1 MRLYSAASS
10 SSETFCL
17 SSPSDATRSVCV
29 PEASSVSLVEGSA
42 DEPSPEPEGPAAEPS
57 ELSRP
62 PRSGS
67 PRSVVIFT
75 VPDSCCTSDAAIFSM
90 SSCALIFG
98 RSGSPESASAG
109 TSPMV
114 AAAMPT
120 TVAGDVSRGLAA
132 ARGAQL
138 FGVRGGRAV
147 VGFVRCHVCLTSVVG
162 GGCQLPCVH
171 PVAAILTRIGE
182 EWCFL

>member
-1 MRLYSAASS
+1 MRLYSAAFS

-17 SSPSDATRSVCV
+17 FSPSAATRSVCV

-42 DEPSPEPEGPAAEPS
+42 EEPSPEPEGPAAEPS

-109 TSPMV
+109 TSPIV

-120 TVAGDVSRGLAA
+120 TVAGTTYRAALRRRAERSSSASAAVALSSDSYGAMCALPPSSAA
-132 ARGAQL
+132 A
-138 FGVRGGRAV
+138 VNSRAST
-147 VGFVRCHVCLTSVVG
+147 L
-162 GGCQLPCVH
+162 
-171 PVAAILTRIGE
+171 
-182 EWCFL
+182 